1 MQKRNDLWAY
11 LQQVPVVDTHEHFHL
26 FTDTQG
32 YDLVNFLYSNSYM
45 STLAMHIEPERIA
58 RITDTACSE
67 EERYQTLLSVY
78 DRVRYTRCGRTV
90 RDMVRLWG
98 VDDLRPDNLPRL
110 QAAFDNRLH
119 NLKMPKQICAYI
131 VNSAGHPLYGYVRG
145 LGDYIAGKMPCDE
158 KVYVNPLISGLH
170 CLYTR
175 QDIEDVAYAADMEI
189 DSVTALID
197 GIQRIMEGCVKAG
210 AVGFK
215 DVYTY
220 FRAYEIGK
228 PDRSAAEKDFDNIR
242 SGNTAT
248 GALADFMFYQVY
260 DVAQQLHKPMGI
272 HTGFII
278 TSCAPAGCLGT
289 LGPVMEAFPALQFDL
304 YHFNYPLLE
313 PYVQMMKSYP
323 NVYANGAWA
332 TGMMTEYA
340 KLFLKEAL
348 HSLPAERV
356 LAYGGDSHCAGEM
369 TQVTLNNAL
378 QVVDSVLG
386 DAMAEGYL
394 SLDEAE
400 NVAKIWLSGSARRL
414 YRI

>member
-1 MQKRNDLWAY
+1 MRQKSELWAY
-11 LQQVPVVDTHEHFHL
+11 LQQVPVVDVHEHFHR
-26 FTDTQG
+26 FADTQG

-58 RITDTACSE
+58 MITDTSRAE
-67 EERYQTLLSVY
+67 EQRYQALLEMY

-98 VDDLRPDNLPRL
+98 AEDLRPDNLPQLRAAFSDRL
-110 QAAFDNRLH
+110 Q
-119 NLKMPKQICAYI
+119 NLNMPEQICAYI

-145 LGDYIAGKMPCDE
+145 LKDYLAGKQPCED

-175 QDIEDVAYAADMEI
+175 QQIEDVAYVADMEI
-189 DSVTALID
+189 ASVEELID
-197 GIQRIMEGCVKAG
+197 GVQRIMEACAKTG

-220 FRAYEIGK
+220 FRAYEIGT
-228 PDRSAAEKDFDNIR
+228 PDRRAAEKDFEEIR
-242 SGNTAT
+242 KGNSAI

-260 DVAQQLHKPMGI
+260 DIAQQLRKPMGI

-278 TSCAPAGCLGT
+278 TTCAPAGHIGT
-289 LGPVMEAFPALQFDL
+289 LGPVIEAFPELQFDL

-313 PYVQMMKSYP
+313 PYVQILKSYP

-332 TGMMTEYA
+332 TSMMTEYA
-340 KLFLKEAL
+340 KSFLKEAL

-369 TQVTLNNAL
+369 TRITLNNAL
-378 QVVDSVLG
+378 QVVDGVL
-386 DAMAEGYL
+386 DEAMKEGYL
-394 SLDEAE
+394 SLQEAE
-400 NVAKIWLSGSARRL
+400 NVAKIWLCDSAKHL
-414 YRI
+414 YSI